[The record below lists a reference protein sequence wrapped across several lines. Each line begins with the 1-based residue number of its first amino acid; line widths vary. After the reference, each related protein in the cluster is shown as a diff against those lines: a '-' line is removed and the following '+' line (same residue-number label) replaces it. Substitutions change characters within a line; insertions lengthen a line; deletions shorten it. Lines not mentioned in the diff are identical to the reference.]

1 MLCIVYFSK
10 FLIFFHQLLTAW
22 LIALR
27 RQVPGGGGAVHG
39 RHCGRRRAVH
49 MYVTLSHHIV
59 FIYKIIFCF
68 GFYYCCYRYLF
79 VPPSS
84 SPCTLCPMIII
95 IIFVFIIV
103 VGIISILLCIVATA
117 EHSNTSLLV
126 IVDFFCYL

>member
-49 MYVTLSHHIV
+49 LYVTLSHHIV
-59 FIYKIIFCF
+59 FIYKIV
-68 GFYYCCYRYLF
+68 F
-79 VPPSS
+79 V
-84 SPCTLCPMIII
+84 CPIII
-95 IIFVFIIV
+95 IITIVFIIIIV
-103 VGIISILLCIVATA
+103 VIISALWQPTSSPHVR
-117 EHSNTSLLV
+117 HS
-126 IVDFFCYL
+126 